1 METRKVLFYFVNRE
15 KMSIFAG
22 DFQTLLKTIL
32 KTVYIMS
39 NNIYL
44 KKGLDLP
51 ICGTAAQNTKKVITP
66 DVVAV
71 KPTDFRGLVPRLLV
85 REGDKVLAGTPVL
98 ADKMSQNILFASPVS
113 GTVAEVVR
121 GEKRKLLEV
130 RIKADE
136 KQEYVDFGVKKVS
149 EMTAA
154 QIKDAL
160 LEAGLW
166 PAITQRPYGIIAN
179 PAIKP
184 KAIFVS
190 SFSTAPL
197 AANPEY
203 ALREDLEHIQTAI
216 NALGKLTD
224 GGVHF
229 SLNSENY
236 SGTPFHKVENVIQHT
251 FTGKHPAGN
260 VGVQIHHISPIRKGE
275 TVWTVSLLMLAAIGK
290 LFNTGKYDV
299 RRKIAVTGPKAIN
312 PAYVEGYPGIAIKDV
327 KEFYDASE
335 DLRYVSGDVLTGT
348 NVGADGFLG
357 FFDNQITILEEGDKY
372 ELLGWAK
379 PCRPKL
385 FSASRTYFSWL
396 TPKKRYDMDT
406 NLHGGPRAF
415 VVNDVYSKVLPM
427 ELYPVHLLKACLAN
441 NIDDMEKFGIY
452 EVLEE
457 DLALCEYVC
466 PSKIYIQ
473 QIITDGIALML
484 KEMC

>member
-1 METRKVLFYFVNRE
+1 
-15 KMSIFAG
+15 
-22 DFQTLLKTIL
+22 
-32 KTVYIMS
+32 MS

-44 KKGLDLP
+44 KQGLNIP
-51 ICGTAAQNTKKVITP
+51 ISGVAAQNTKKVIVP

-71 KPTDFRGLVPRLLV
+71 KPTDFRGLVPKLLV

-98 ADKMSQNILFASPVS
+98 ADKMSQNILFTSPVS
-113 GTVAEVVR
+113 GTVTEVVR

-136 KQEYVDFGVKKVS
+136 KQEYVDFGVKRVADMS
-149 EMTAA
+149 AE
-154 QIKDAL
+154 QIKEAL
-160 LEAGLW
+160 LAAGLW
-166 PAITQRPYGIIAN
+166 PALVQRPYGIIAN
-179 PAIKP
+179 PEVKP

-190 SFSTAPL
+190 AFSTAPL
-197 AANPEY
+197 AASPEFTLQNEL
-203 ALREDLEHIQTAI
+203 ANIQTAI
-216 NALGKLTD
+216 DALGKLTTD
-224 GGVHF
+224 KEVHL
-229 SLNSENY
+229 SLNSANY
-236 SGTPFHKVENVIQHT
+236 SGTPFHKLNNVIVHT

-275 TVWTVSLLMLAAIGK
+275 TVWTVSLHMLAAIGK

-299 RRKIAVTGPKAIN
+299 RRKIAVTGPKAVN
-312 PAYVEGYPGIAIKDV
+312 PAYVDAYPGISMKDI
-327 KEFYDASE
+327 KEFYE
-335 DLRYVSGDVLTGT
+335 TPENLRFVSGDVLSGT
-348 NVGADGFLG
+348 NIGAEGFLG
-357 FFDNQITILEEGDKY
+357 FYDNQVTILEEGNKY

-379 PCRPKL
+379 PFRPKL

-396 TPKKRYDMDT
+396 TPNKKYDMDT

-415 VVNDVYSKVLPM
+415 VVNDVYGKVLPM
-427 ELYPVHLLKACLAN
+427 DLYPVYLLKACLAN
-441 NIDDMEKFGIY
+441 DIDKMEKFGIY

-466 PSKIYIQ
+466 PSKIDIQ

>member
-1 METRKVLFYFVNRE
+1 
-15 KMSIFAG
+15 
-22 DFQTLLKTIL
+22 
-32 KTVYIMS
+32 MS

-51 ICGTAAQNTKKVITP
+51 ISGEAAQNTKKVIVP

-71 KPTDFRGLVPRLLV
+71 KPTDFRGLVPKLLV
-85 REGDKVLAGTPVL
+85 KEGDKVLAGTPVL

-130 RIKADE
+130 RIKADAN
-136 KQEYVDFGVKKVS
+136 QEYVDYGVKKVADMS
-149 EMTAA
+149 AE
-154 QIKDAL
+154 QIKSAL
-160 LEAGLW
+160 LQAGLW
-166 PAITQRPYGIIAN
+166 PAVIQRPYGVIAS
-179 PAIKP
+179 PEVKP

-190 SFSTAPL
+190 AFSTAPL
-197 AANPEY
+197 AADTEF
-203 ALREDLEHIQTAI
+203 ALAADIQHIQTAV
-216 NALGKLTD
+216 NALAKLTD
-224 GGVHF
+224 GGVHV
-229 SLNSENY
+229 SLNAENC
-236 SGTPFHKVENVIQHT
+236 STSAFNKLENVTKHT
-251 FTGKHPAGN
+251 FSGKHPAGN

-275 TVWTVSLLMLAAIGK
+275 TVWTTSLHMLAAIGK

-299 RRKIAVTGPKAIN
+299 SRKVAVTGPKVN
-312 PAYVEGYPGIAIKDV
+312 GPAYVDAYPGIAIKDL
-327 KEFYDASE
+327 KDFYNASE
-335 DLRYVSGDVLTGT
+335 NLRYVSGDVLTGS
-348 NVGADGFLG
+348 NVGAEGFLG
-357 FFDNQITILEEGDKY
+357 FFDNQVTILEEGDKY

-379 PCRPKL
+379 PVRCSQ

-396 TPKKRYDMDT
+396 TPNKKYDMDT

-415 VVNDVYSKVLPM
+415 VVNDTYGNVLPM
-427 ELYPVHLLKACLAN
+427 DIYPVFLLKACLAN
-441 NIDDMEKFGIY
+441 DIDKMEKFGIY

>member
-1 METRKVLFYFVNRE
+1 
-15 KMSIFAG
+15 
-22 DFQTLLKTIL
+22 
-32 KTVYIMS
+32 MS

-51 ICGTAAQNTKKVITP
+51 INGTAAQNTKKVIVP

-71 KPTDFRGLVPRLLV
+71 KPTDFRGLVPKLLV

-98 ADKMSQNILFASPVS
+98 ADKMSQNILFTSPVS

-149 EMTAA
+149 ALSAE
-154 QIKDAL
+154 QIKEAIL
-160 LEAGLW
+160 AAGLW
-166 PAITQRPYGIIAN
+166 PALTQRPYGIIAN
-179 PAIKP
+179 PETKP

-190 SFSTAPL
+190 AFSTAPL
-197 AANPEY
+197 AANTEY
-203 ALREDLEHIQTAI
+203 ALNDQVAHVQTGVDALAKLAGCKVHVCV
-216 NALGKLTD
+216 NAANASATPFGKLQ
-224 GGVHF
+224 
-229 SLNSENY
+229 
-236 SGTPFHKVENVIQHT
+236 NVVLHT
-251 FTGKHPAGN
+251 VSGKHPAGN
-260 VGVQIHHISPIRKGE
+260 VGVQIHHISPVQKGE
-275 TVWTVSLLMLAAIGK
+275 IVWTVSPVMLAAIGK

-312 PAYVEGYPGIAIKDV
+312 PAYVEGYPGISMKDV
-327 KEFYDASE
+327 KEFYNASE
-335 DLRYVSGDVLTGT
+335 NLRFVSGDVLTGT
-348 NVGADGFLG
+348 NVGAEGFTG

-396 TPKKRYDMDT
+396 TPNKKYDMDT

-415 VVNDVYSKVLPM
+415 VANDVYGKVLPM
-427 ELYPVHLLKACLAN
+427 ELYPVYLLKACLAN
-441 NIDDMEKFGIY
+441 DIDKMEKFGIY

-457 DLALCEYVC
+457 DFALCEYVC

>member
-1 METRKVLFYFVNRE
+1 
-15 KMSIFAG
+15 
-22 DFQTLLKTIL
+22 
-32 KTVYIMS
+32 MS

-51 ICGTAAQNTKKVITP
+51 ISGMAAQNTKKVIIP

-71 KPTDFRGLVPRLLV
+71 KPTDFRGLVPKLLV

-136 KQEYVDFGVKKVS
+136 KQEYVDFGVKKVADLS
-149 EMTAA
+149 AE
-154 QIKDAL
+154 QIRKAL

-179 PAIKP
+179 PEAKP

-190 SFSTAPL
+190 AFSTAPL
-197 AANPEY
+197 AADAEY
-203 ALREDLEHIQTAI
+203 ALREDFEHIQTAV
-216 NALGKLTD
+216 NALAKLTD

-312 PAYVEGYPGIAIKDV
+312 PAYVEAYPGIAIKDL
-327 KEFYDASE
+327 KDFYDASE
-335 DLRYVSGDVLTGT
+335 NLRYVSGDVLTGT
-348 NVGADGFLG
+348 NVGAEGYLG
-357 FFDNQITILEEGDKY
+357 FFDNQVTSLEEGNKY

-379 PCRPKL
+379 PFRPSL
-385 FSASRTYFSWL
+385 FSTSRTYFSWL

-415 VVNDVYSKVLPM
+415 VMNDVYSKVLPM
-427 ELYPVHLLKACLAN
+427 DLYPVQLLKACLAN
-441 NIDDMEKFGIY
+441 DIDKMEKFGIY

>member
-1 METRKVLFYFVNRE
+1 
-15 KMSIFAG
+15 
-22 DFQTLLKTIL
+22 
-32 KTVYIMS
+32 MS

-51 ICGTAAQNTKKVITP
+51 ISGVAAQNTKKVIVP

-71 KPTDFRGLVPRLLV
+71 KPTDFRGLVPKLLV

-130 RIKADE
+130 RIKADAQ
-136 KQEYVDFGVKKVS
+136 QEYVDFGVKKVA
-149 EMTAA
+149 EMTAEQVKA
-154 QIKDAL
+154 SL

-179 PAIKP
+179 PEVKP

-190 SFSTAPL
+190 AFATAPL
-197 AANPEY
+197 AADPEF
-203 ALREDLEHIQTAI
+203 ALAADLEHIQTAVK
-216 NALGKLTD
+216 ALAKLTD
-224 GGVHF
+224 GGVHV
-229 SLNSENY
+229 SVNSASSAFAKLE
-236 SGTPFHKVENVIQHT
+236 GATIHT
-251 FTGKHPAGN
+251 FEGKHPAGN
-260 VGVQIHHISPIRKGE
+260 VGVQIHHIAPIQKGE
-275 TVWTVSLLMLAAIGK
+275 TVWTVSLVMLAAIGK

-299 RRKIAVTGPKAIN
+299 RRKIAVTGPKVEG
-312 PAYVEGYPGIAIKDV
+312 PAYVEGYPGIAIKDL
-327 KEFYDASE
+327 KDFYNAAE
-335 DLRYVSGDVLTGT
+335 ELRYVSGDVLTGT
-348 NVGADGFLG
+348 NVGAEGFLG
-357 FFDNQITILEEGDKY
+357 FFDNQVTILEEGNKY

-379 PCRPKL
+379 PVRCSQ

-396 TPKKRYDMDT
+396 TPNKKYDMDT

-415 VVNDVYSKVLPM
+415 VMNDLYSKVLPM
-427 ELYPVHLLKACLAN
+427 DLYPVYLLKACLAN
-441 NIDDMEKFGIY
+441 DIDKMEKFGIY
-452 EVLEE
+452 EVIEE

>member
-1 METRKVLFYFVNRE
+1 
-15 KMSIFAG
+15 
-22 DFQTLLKTIL
+22 
-32 KTVYIMS
+32 MS

-51 ICGTAAQNTKKVITP
+51 INGAATQNTKKVIVP

-71 KPTDFRGLVPRLLV
+71 KPTDFRSLVPKLLV

-98 ADKMSQNILFASPVS
+98 ADKMSQNILFTSPVS

-130 RIKADE
+130 RIKADAE
-136 KQEYVDFGVKKVS
+136 QEYVDYGVKKVAD
-149 EMTAA
+149 MTAE
-154 QIKDAL
+154 QIKEAL
-160 LEAGLW
+160 LAAGLW
-166 PAITQRPYGIIAN
+166 PALTQRPYGIIAN
-179 PAIKP
+179 PEVKP

-190 SFSTAPL
+190 AFSTAPL
-197 AANPEY
+197 AASPEY
-203 ALREDLEHIQTAI
+203 ALRDDIEHIQTAI

-229 SLNSENY
+229 SLNSANY
-236 SGTPFHKVENVIQHT
+236 SGTPFHRIENVIPHT

-327 KEFYDASE
+327 AEFYNASE
-335 DLRYVSGDVLTGT
+335 NLRFVSGDVLTGT
-348 NVGADGFLG
+348 NVGANGYLG

-379 PCRPKL
+379 PVRCKL

-396 TPKKRYDMDT
+396 TPNKKYDMDT

-415 VVNDVYSKVLPM
+415 VVNDVYGKVLPM
-427 ELYPVHLLKACLAN
+427 NLFPVHLLKACLAN
-441 NIDDMEKFGIY
+441 DIDGMEKFGIY

-457 DLALCEYVC
+457 DLALCEYVD

>member
-1 METRKVLFYFVNRE
+1 
-15 KMSIFAG
+15 
-22 DFQTLLKTIL
+22 
-32 KTVYIMS
+32 MS

-51 ICGTAAQNTKKVITP
+51 INGAAAQNTKKVIVP

-71 KPTDFRGLVPRLLV
+71 KPTDFRSLVPKLLV

-98 ADKMSQNILFASPVS
+98 ADKMSQNILFTSPVS

-149 EMTAA
+149 SLSAE
-154 QIKDAL
+154 QIKEAL
-160 LEAGLW
+160 LAAGLW
-166 PAITQRPYGIIAN
+166 PALTQRPYGIIAN
-179 PAIKP
+179 PESKP

-190 SFSTAPL
+190 AFSTAPL
-197 AANPEY
+197 AADTEFVLNGQIG
-203 ALREDLEHIQTAI
+203 HIQTAVD
-216 NALGKLTD
+216 ALGKMA
-224 GGVHF
+224 GCKVHVCVNAAKASAF
-229 SLNSENY
+229 SKLQ
-236 SGTPFHKVENVIQHT
+236 NVVLHSVS
-251 FTGKHPAGN
+251 GKHPAGN
-260 VGVQIHHISPIRKGE
+260 VGVQIHHISPVQKGE
-275 TVWTVSLLMLAAIGK
+275 TVWTVSPVMLAAIGK
-290 LFNTGKYDV
+290 LFDTGKYDV
-299 RRKIAVTGPKAIN
+299 SRKIAVTGPKAVN
-312 PAYVEGYPGIAIKDV
+312 PAYVEGYPGISIKDL

-335 DLRYVSGDVLTGT
+335 NLRYISGDVLTGT
-348 NVGADGFLG
+348 NVGAEGFIG
-357 FFDNQITILEEGDKY
+357 FFDNQVTILEEGDKY

-379 PCRPKL
+379 PFRTKL

-396 TPKKRYDMDT
+396 TPNKKYDMDT

-415 VVNDVYSKVLPM
+415 VVNDTYGKVLPM
-427 ELYPVHLLKACLAN
+427 DLYPVYLLKACLAN
-441 NIDDMEKFGIY
+441 DIDKMEKFGIY

>member
-1 METRKVLFYFVNRE
+1 
-15 KMSIFAG
+15 
-22 DFQTLLKTIL
+22 
-32 KTVYIMS
+32 MS

-51 ICGTAAQNTKKVITP
+51 ISGEAAQNTKKVIVP

-71 KPTDFRGLVPRLLV
+71 KPTDFRGLVPKLLV

-136 KQEYVDFGVKKVS
+136 KQEYVDFGVKKVA
-149 EMTAA
+149 EMTAE
-154 QIKDAL
+154 QIKAAL

-166 PAITQRPYGIIAN
+166 PALTQRPYGIIAN
-179 PAIKP
+179 PEVKP

-190 SFSTAPL
+190 AFSTAPL

-203 ALREDLEHIQTAI
+203 ALREDLEHIQTAV
-216 NALGKLTD
+216 NALNKLTD

-290 LFNTGKYDV
+290 LFNTGKYDLK
-299 RRKIAVTGPKAIN
+299 RKVAVTGPKAIN
-312 PAYVEGYPGIAIKDV
+312 PAYVEAYPGMAIKDV
-327 KEFYDASE
+327 QEFYNASE
-335 DLRYVSGDVLTGT
+335 NLRFVSGDVLTGK

-357 FFDNQITILEEGDKY
+357 FFDNQVTILEEGDKY
-372 ELLGWAK
+372 ELFGWAK
-379 PCRPKL
+379 PFRTSL

-396 TPKKRYDMDT
+396 TPNKKYDMDT

-415 VVNDVYSKVLPM
+415 VVNDTYSKVLPM
-427 ELYPVHLLKACLAN
+427 DLYPVYLLKACLAN
-441 NIDDMEKFGIY
+441 DIDKMEKFGIY

-457 DLALCEYVC
+457 DFALCEYVC

>member
-1 METRKVLFYFVNRE
+1 
-15 KMSIFAG
+15 
-22 DFQTLLKTIL
+22 
-32 KTVYIMS
+32 MS

-51 ICGTAAQNTKKVITP
+51 VNGTAAQNTKKVIAP

-71 KPTDFRGLVPRLLV
+71 KPTDFRGLVPKLLV

-130 RIKADE
+130 RIKADAD
-136 KQEYVDFGVKKVS
+136 QEYVDFGVKNVS
-149 EMTAA
+149 ELSAE
-154 QIKDAL
+154 QIKEAL
-160 LEAGLW
+160 LAAGLW
-166 PAITQRPYGIIAN
+166 PALTQRPYGIIAN
-179 PAIKP
+179 PETKP

-190 SFSTAPL
+190 AFSTAPL
-197 AANPEY
+197 AANTEY
-203 ALREDLEHIQTAI
+203 ALNDQLTHVQTAVDALAKLAGCKVHVCVNEA
-216 NALGKLTD
+216 NASASMFGKLQNI
-224 GGVHF
+224 V
-229 SLNSENY
+229 L
-236 SGTPFHKVENVIQHT
+236 HT
-251 FTGKHPAGN
+251 VSGKHPAGN
-260 VGVQIHHISPIRKGE
+260 VGVQIHHISPVQKGE
-275 TVWTVSLLMLAAIGK
+275 IVWTVSPVMLAAIGK

-312 PAYVEGYPGIAIKDV
+312 PAYVEGYPGISMKDV
-327 KEFYDASE
+327 MEFYNASE
-335 DLRYVSGDVLTGT
+335 NLRYISGDVLTGT
-348 NVGADGFLG
+348 NVGAEGFIG

-379 PCRPKL
+379 PFRCKL

-396 TPKKRYDMDT
+396 TPNKKYDMDT

-415 VVNDVYSKVLPM
+415 VVNDVYGKVLPM
-427 ELYPVHLLKACLAN
+427 DLYPVYLLKACLAN
-441 NIDDMEKFGIY
+441 DIDNMEKYGIY
-452 EVLEE
+452 EVIEE

>member
-1 METRKVLFYFVNRE
+1 
-15 KMSIFAG
+15 
-22 DFQTLLKTIL
+22 
-32 KTVYIMS
+32 MS

-51 ICGTAAQNTKKVITP
+51 INGTAAQNTKKVIVP

-71 KPTDFRGLVPRLLV
+71 KPTDFRGLVPKLLV

-136 KQEYVDFGVKKVS
+136 KQEYVDFGVKKVAS
-149 EMTAA
+149 MTAEE
-154 QIKDAL
+154 IKSDL
-160 LEAGLW
+160 MQAGLW
-166 PAITQRPYGIIAN
+166 PALTQRPYGIIAN
-179 PAIKP
+179 PDVKP

-190 SFSTAPL
+190 AFTTAPL

-216 NALGKLTD
+216 NALSKLTD

-290 LFNTGKYDV
+290 LFNTGKYDL

-327 KEFYDASE
+327 KEFYNAE
-335 DLRYVSGDVLTGT
+335 ENLRFVSGDVLTGT
-348 NVGADGFLG
+348 NVGADGYLG

-379 PCRPKL
+379 PVRCSQ
-385 FSASRTYFSWL
+385 FSSSRTYFSWL
-396 TPKKRYDMDT
+396 TPKKKYDMDT

-427 ELYPVHLLKACLAN
+427 DLYPVYLFKACLAQD
-441 NIDDMEKFGIY
+441 IDKMEKFGIY
-452 EVLEE
+452 EILEE
-457 DLALCEYVC
+457 DVALCEYVC

>member
-1 METRKVLFYFVNRE
+1 
-15 KMSIFAG
+15 
-22 DFQTLLKTIL
+22 
-32 KTVYIMS
+32 MS

-51 ICGTAAQNTKKVITP
+51 INGVAAQNTKKVIVP

-71 KPTDFRGLVPRLLV
+71 KPTDFRSLVPKLLV

-98 ADKMSQNILFASPVS
+98 ADKMSQNILFTSPVS

-130 RIKADE
+130 RIKADAE
-136 KQEYVDFGVKKVS
+136 QEYVDFGVKKVA
-149 EMTAA
+149 EMTAE
-154 QIKDAL
+154 QIKEAL
-160 LEAGLW
+160 LAAGLW
-166 PAITQRPYGIIAN
+166 PALTQRPYGIIAN
-179 PAIKP
+179 PEVKP

-190 SFSTAPL
+190 AFSTAPL
-197 AANPEY
+197 AASPEY

-229 SLNSENY
+229 SLNAANY

-251 FTGKHPAGN
+251 FEGKHPAGN

-327 KEFYDASE
+327 AEFYNASE
-335 DLRYVSGDVLTGT
+335 NLRFVSGDVLTGT
-348 NVGADGFLG
+348 NVGANGYLG

-379 PCRPKL
+379 PVRCKL

-396 TPKKRYDMDT
+396 TPNKKYDMDT

-415 VVNDVYSKVLPM
+415 VVNDVYGKVLPM
-427 ELYPVHLLKACLAN
+427 NLFPVHLLKACLAN
-441 NIDDMEKFGIY
+441 DIDGMEKFGIY

-457 DLALCEYVC
+457 DLALCEYVD

>member
-1 METRKVLFYFVNRE
+1 
-15 KMSIFAG
+15 
-22 DFQTLLKTIL
+22 
-32 KTVYIMS
+32 MS

-51 ICGTAAQNTKKVITP
+51 INGTAAQNTKKVIVP
-66 DVVAV
+66 DVVSV
-71 KPTDFRGLVPRLLV
+71 KPTDFRGLVPKLLV

-130 RIKADE
+130 RIKADTA
-136 KQEYVDFGVKKVS
+136 QEYVDFGTRKVA
-149 EMTAA
+149 EMNAEQVRT
-154 QIKDAL
+154 AL
-160 LEAGLW
+160 LESGLW
-166 PAITQRPYGIIAN
+166 PAINQRPYGIIAN
-179 PAIKP
+179 PEIKP
-184 KAIFVS
+184 KAIFIS
-190 SFSTAPL
+190 AFSTAPL
-197 AANPEY
+197 AADPEF
-203 ALREDLEHIQTAI
+203 ALGADFEHIQTGV
-216 NALGKLTD
+216 NALTKLTD
-224 GGVHF
+224 GGVHL
-229 SLNSENY
+229 SLNAENY
-236 SGTPFHKVENVIQHT
+236 SGTPFHKLENAIIHT
-251 FTGKHPAGN
+251 FSGKHPAGN
-260 VGVQIHHISPIRKGE
+260 VGVQIHHISPIQKGE

-299 RRKIAVTGPKAIN
+299 RRKIAITGPKAVN
-312 PAYVEGYPGIAIKDV
+312 PSYVEGYPGISIKDI
-327 KEFYDASE
+327 KEFYNSD
-335 DLRYVSGDVLTGT
+335 DNLRFISGDVLTGT
-348 NVGADGFLG
+348 NIGAEGFLG

-379 PCRPKL
+379 PFRTKL

-396 TPKKRYDMDT
+396 TPNKKYDMDT

-415 VVNDVYSKVLPM
+415 VVNDTYGKVLPM
-427 ELYPVHLLKACLAN
+427 DIYPVYLLKACLAN
-441 NIDDMEKFGIY
+441 DIDKMEKFGIY